1 MAVEMAL
8 WRVDEDMPKRLEM
21 SGADLEQKLQEL
33 LEKDLSIVAPELMLL
48 GRQVTVKHADR
59 SEFIDLLAID
69 RAGNLV
75 ILELKRDITRRE
87 VVAQLIDY
95 ASWVAILDNSAI
107 AEIFAK
113 HHPLSGASGQSFDDA
128 FKAKF
133 GTPPPDELNGSHEL
147 WVVAAGID
155 AATER
160 VIHYLAETYGMP
172 INAVFVHFVQDG
184 ERAYLAR
191 AWLRDPVQSVDTDR
205 AKRQQDWNGE
215 FYVSFGHGPDRSWDD
230 ARKLGFISAG
240 GGSWYTRTLDML
252 QPEDRVWVNVP
263 GRGYVGVGVV
273 TGSPKPVTEPLPGD
287 TQPLRNLAPTFA
299 SSPPMDPASDKVEKF
314 VPIHWLHTVPLD
326 QAVKET
332 GFFGNQNSVAKPVS
346 DRWARTIERL
356 EDRFGLQEGGT

>member
-113 HHPLSGASGQSFDDA
+113 HHPLSLS
-128 FKAKF
+128 
-133 GTPPPDELNGSHEL
+133 L
-147 WVVAAGID
+147 
-155 AATER
+155 
-160 VIHYLAETYGMP
+160 IH
-172 INAVFVHFVQDG
+172 I
-184 ERAYLAR
+184 
-191 AWLRDPVQSVDTDR
+191 
-205 AKRQQDWNGE
+205 
-215 FYVSFGHGPDRSWDD
+215 
-230 ARKLGFISAG
+230 
-240 GGSWYTRTLDML
+240 
-252 QPEDRVWVNVP
+252 
-263 GRGYVGVGVV
+263 
-273 TGSPKPVTEPLPGD
+273 
-287 TQPLRNLAPTFA
+287 
-299 SSPPMDPASDKVEKF
+299 
-314 VPIHWLHTVPLD
+314 
-326 QAVKET
+326 
-332 GFFGNQNSVAKPVS
+332 
-346 DRWARTIERL
+346 
-356 EDRFGLQEGGT
+356 